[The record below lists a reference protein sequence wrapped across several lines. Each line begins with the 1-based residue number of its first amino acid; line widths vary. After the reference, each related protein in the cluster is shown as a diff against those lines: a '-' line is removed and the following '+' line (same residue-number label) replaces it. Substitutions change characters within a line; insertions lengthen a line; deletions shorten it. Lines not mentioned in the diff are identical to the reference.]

1 MNTGF
6 ISNEDGAMPPVFG
19 GIAFQAECSISLSI
33 IIPSFCKTRGRAG
46 IGNKKIRPST
56 EGRILVPRYHPDS
69 WRIWLSQA
77 LYNVQTY
84 AFPVTW
90 KWRRRLIGFSTAPQG
105 WFSYVLSCRI
115 APYSGSLRRSWK
127 YYSFPSKGFLRVKMS
142 WLYRTGYAAVK
153 RLQNTENGTLS
164 WARMRNLDNWWLVT
178 GDWWLATSP

>member
-1 MNTGF
+1 MRM
-6 ISNEDGAMPPVFG
+6 GAMPPVFW

-33 IIPSFCKTRGRAG
+33 RIPSFCKTRGRAG

-90 KWRRRLIGFSTAPQG
+90 KWRRHLIRFDSAPHLGDDFHMSCPAGLHQTPALWEDLGNTTLSLQRVFFVWRWADYTGRDMHLSSVCKIWKMGRSHGQG
-105 WFSYVLSCRI
+105 WEI
-115 APYSGSLRRSWK
+115 
-127 YYSFPSKGFLRVKMS
+127 
-142 WLYRTGYAAVK
+142 
-153 RLQNTENGTLS
+153 
-164 WARMRNLDNWWLVT
+164 
-178 GDWWLATSP
+178 